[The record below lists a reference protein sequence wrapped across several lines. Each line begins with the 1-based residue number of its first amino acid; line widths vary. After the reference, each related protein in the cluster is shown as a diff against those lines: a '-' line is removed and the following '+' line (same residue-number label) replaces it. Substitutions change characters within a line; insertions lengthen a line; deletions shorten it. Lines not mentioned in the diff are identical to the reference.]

1 MAYQIKRVSLRN
13 GTSVIIR
20 PVQPQDAERIYD
32 MYTRSSSRSIY
43 MRYMRHTQPTLD
55 EIRKIVNLDPARGSV
70 LVAVTDSAPEQ
81 VVGYAFYVI
90 DPGFKPYVAEPAI
103 MIEDAYQGLGLGS
116 ELNWLL
122 VEKSREQNVY
132 AFEAYVASAN
142 DAIFRLVRKS
152 GLPYVQSIDNG
163 EHVLFVVVEPQAQAA
178 DSVNDTQNVHFRET
192 A

>member
-70 LVAVTDSAPEQ
+70 LVAVTDSAQEQ
-81 VVGYAFYVI
+81 VVGYGFYVI

>member
-1 MAYQIKRVSLRN
+1 MAYQIKRVTLRN
-13 GTSVIIR
+13 GTSVVIR
-20 PVQPQDAERIYD
+20 PAQPQDAERIHD
-32 MYTRSSSRSIY
+32 MYARSSSRSIY
-43 MRYMRHTQPTLD
+43 MRYMRHTEPTLD
-55 EIRKIVNLDPARGSV
+55 DIRKIVNLDPARGSV

-90 DPGFKPYVAEPAI
+90 DPRFKPYVAEPAI

-122 VEKSREQNVY
+122 VEKSRAQNVY

-178 DSVNDTQNVHFRET
+178 DSVNDAQDAHFRET